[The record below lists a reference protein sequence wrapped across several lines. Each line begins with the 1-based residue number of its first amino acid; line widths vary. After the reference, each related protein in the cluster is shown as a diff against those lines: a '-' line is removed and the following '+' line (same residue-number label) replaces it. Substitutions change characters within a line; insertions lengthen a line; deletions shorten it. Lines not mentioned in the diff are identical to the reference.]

1 MGRVRS
7 RGEGSISKRKDGR
20 FEIRLSL
27 GTENGKRR
35 RAFLYAKT
43 RADAVKLLSQ
53 ARQDQRPG
61 RIPGARTGETLE
73 HFLARWLEDHVAK
86 TKRPGTVASYEQ
98 NIRTYINPVIGKVRL
113 TALTREHVEQVQN
126 NASAL
131 GLSPSTVRLV
141 RVILGAALKRAEMWE
156 VPGARNVV
164 RLTDGPKLEPRQQ
177 KFLDPDQA
185 RSMLRAV
192 KGKRLEA
199 FWMLALFGGLRLGE
213 LQGLRWQDID
223 TDRRQLRVAQTY
235 KTPSRGLE
243 PLKTKTSYRVVDLP
257 DVVVAALK
265 GHRLRQIEEQVN
277 AGGEGVPWLNEWGLV
292 FTGHYGSPTSR
303 TELQKLFRRLL
314 REAGLS
320 RIRIHDL
327 RHSYATLELA
337 AGVSPK
343 VVQESL
349 GHARIGTTLDL
360 YAHVIPAAR
369 REAAEALERL
379 LG

>member
-1 MGRVRS
+1 MATRIRS
-7 RGEGSISKRKDGR
+7 RGEGSITKRKDGR
-20 FEIRLSL
+20 FQVVVSQ
-27 GTENGKRR
+27 GVQAGKRQR
-35 RAFLYAKT
+35 LYLYAKT
-43 RADAVKLLSQ
+43 RSDAVRLLAQ
-53 ARQDQRPG
+53 ARQLQPVSRSNH
-61 RIPGARTGETLE
+61 TGETVE
-73 HFLARWLEDHVAK
+73 HFLTRWLEDHVAK
-86 TKRPGTVASYEQ
+86 TKRVSTLASYEQ
-98 NIRTYINPVIGKVRL
+98 NCRTYIIPVIGKVRL
-113 TALTREHVEQVQN
+113 AELTREHVEAVQN

-141 RVILGAALKRAEMWE
+141 RVILGSALKRAEMWE

-164 RLTDGPKLEPRQQ
+164 RLTDGPKLESRKQ
-177 KFLDPDQA
+177 KFLDPEQA
-185 RSMLRAV
+185 RAFLKAV
-192 KGKRLEA
+192 AAKPLEA
-199 FWMLALFGGLRLGE
+199 FWMVALFGGLRLGE

-223 TDRRQLRVAQTY
+223 SDRRQLRVAQTY

-257 DVVVAALK
+257 DIVVAALK
-265 GHRLRQIEEQVN
+265 AHRLRQIEDQGN

-292 FTGHYGSPTSR
+292 FTGQYGYPTCR
-303 TELQKLFRRLL
+303 TELQTQFRRLL
-314 REAGLS
+314 REAGLPS
-320 RIRIHDL
+320 IRIHDL

-369 REAAEALERL
+369 RDAAEALERL

>member
-1 MGRVRS
+1 MSRVRS
-7 RGEGSISKRKDGR
+7 RGEGSISRRNDGR
-20 FEIRLSL
+20 YEIRVPL
-27 GTENGKRR
+27 GVENGKRHR
-35 RAFLYAKT
+35 LHLYAKT
-43 RADAVKLLSQ
+43 RGEAVRLLSQ
-53 ARQDQRPG
+53 ARQQKMPASR
-61 RIPGARTGETLE
+61 AAHAGETLE
-73 HFLARWLEDHVAK
+73 HFLTRWLEDHVAK
-86 TKRPGTVASYEQ
+86 TKRPSTLMSYEQ
-98 NIRTYINPVIGKVRL
+98 NCRTYIIPVIGKVRL
-113 TALTREHVEQVQN
+113 SDLTREHVEAVQN

-131 GLSPSTVRLV
+131 GLSSSTVRLV

-164 RLTDGPKLEPRQQ
+164 RLTDGPKLTPTKQ

-185 RSMLRAV
+185 RAFLKAV
-192 KGKRLEA
+192 SGKPLEG

-213 LQGLRWQDID
+213 LQGLRWADID
-223 TDRRQLRVAQTY
+223 SDRRQLRVTQTY

-243 PLKTKTSYRVVDLP
+243 PLKTKTSARVVDLP
-257 DVVVAALK
+257 DIVVAALK
-265 GHRLRQIEEQVN
+265 AQRLRQVEAQLN
-277 AGGEGVPWLNEWGLV
+277 AGGDGIPWLNEWGLV
-292 FTGHYGSPTSR
+292 FTGAYGSPTCR
-303 TELQKLFRRLL
+303 TDLQKQFRRLL